1 VFNGGKFQLIEKIK
15 KLNSFRFQV
24 MCCQKTKMLRFVNV
38 FDFSPPKK
46 TKTAPEI
53 PFFAA
58 KTMSFVAQKH
68 AFRSIKALL
77 LSDKSNALIFR
88 KIGGFCNRLIFNGLQ
103 TL

>member
-1 VFNGGKFQLIEKIK
+1 
-15 KLNSFRFQV
+15 
-24 MCCQKTKMLRFVNV
+24 MLRIVNV

-46 TKTAPEI
+46 TKIAPEI

-58 KTMSFVAQKH
+58 KSTSFVAQKH

-88 KIGGFCNRLIFNGLQ
+88 KNGRFCNRLIFSGLQ
-103 TL
+103 IP